1 VCLPTTGPT
10 TSSKISGGDLIAQ
23 EAKYHLQCLVSLYNK
38 ARDTKAGDE
47 ADLDKVNHGL
57 AFAGLVS
64 YIEDSRLDNGV
75 APMFKISDLV
85 ILYKAR
91 LQQLGTTV
99 TGRIHSTKL
108 KDRIL
113 SYFPDL
119 TAIKQ
124 GREVLLVFNN
134 DIGNALGKAC
144 EYDADNDA
152 VHLARAAAIVRR
164 EMFKRKISF
173 NGSFDTECQES
184 SVPVSLLALVS
195 MVLNGPNIKTQS
207 ANCTS
212 YLQSALTISQLLIYN
227 SSIRRR
233 EKTNATETSS
243 VRHSLERKTPIY
255 LGLMVHTKTRKR
267 ELVDT
272 LFSLGLSISYDR
284 VLDIST
290 ELGNN
295 ICRFYESEKAVC
307 PPNLRG
313 KLFTTAAVD
322 NIDHNPSSTTAHIS
336 FHGTGIS
343 LFQHADDNFSGIVRD
358 VPVPDCSSK
367 EKKIASL
374 PESYATVT
382 PVVCCKND
390 PPLPKLD
397 GSNKSDC
404 QLITQAMQKGYR

>member
-1 VCLPTTGPT
+1 
-10 TSSKISGGDLIAQ
+10 
-23 EAKYHLQCLVSLYNK
+23 
-38 ARDTKAGDE
+38 
-47 ADLDKVNHGL
+47 
-57 AFAGLVS
+57 
-64 YIEDSRLDNGV
+64 
-75 APMFKISDLV
+75 
-85 ILYKAR
+85 
-91 LQQLGTTV
+91 
-99 TGRIHSTKL
+99 
-108 KDRIL
+108 
-113 SYFPDL
+113 
-119 TAIKQ
+119 
-124 GREVLLVFNN
+124 
-134 DIGNALGKAC
+134 
-144 EYDADNDA
+144 
-152 VHLARAAAIVRR
+152 
-164 EMFKRKISF
+164 
-173 NGSFDTECQES
+173 
-184 SVPVSLLALVS
+184 
-195 MVLNGPNIKTQS
+195 
-207 ANCTS
+207 
-212 YLQSALTISQLLIYN
+212 
-227 SSIRRR
+227 
-233 EKTNATETSS
+233 
-243 VRHSLERKTPIY
+243 
-255 LGLMVHTKTRKR
+255 MVHTKTRKR

-322 NIDHNPSSTTAHIS
+322 NIDHNPSSTTAHDS

-382 PVVCCKND
+382 PVVCYKND

-404 QLITQAMQKGYR
+404 QLITQAMQKEYRWLEEAREIMFHDTFEGDEALSWAAYHAYHSFVMRTQSIEIV

>member
-1 VCLPTTGPT
+1 MYVCM
-10 TSSKISGGDLIAQ
+10 
-23 EAKYHLQCLVSLYNK
+23 YVYVSLYNK

-47 ADLDKVNHGL
+47 DDMDIVNYGL

-85 ILYKAR
+85 VLYKTR

-144 EYDADNDA
+144 AYDADNDA

-164 EMFKRKISF
+164 EMFKRKNIF
-173 NGSFDTECQES
+173 NGSFDTECQER

-195 MVLNGPNIKTQS
+195 MILNGPNIKTQS

-233 EKTNATETSS
+233 EKTNATETSTLCS
-243 VRHSLERKTPIY
+243 VKHNLERETPLPIY

-322 NIDHNPSSTTAHIS
+322 NIDHNPSSTTAHDS

-343 LFQHADDNFSGIVRD
+343 LFQHAADNFSGILRD
-358 VPVPDCSSK
+358 VPVLDCSSK
-367 EKKIASL
+367 EKKIARL

-382 PVVCCKND
+382 PVVCFKNA

-404 QLITQAMQKGYR
+404 QLITQAMQKEYR